1 MIVAFTVFAI
11 LLSSCSSIGVPLNE
25 TGLNLPQ
32 GTQPALVFLGTQQTD
47 ACASIET
54 KKPEIEKIIRFMGKF
69 DETSFLVINI
79 PMTDNNTSAF
89 VDVIL
94 VLQETQRD
102 AAGNNVPDC
111 LQNLKETEINY
122 MNAVILTS
130 IGFMANNSKPEARQ
144 RQLQEAR
151 RLREL
156 FEMEVA
162 KQLGLKYVTAT
173 PAPTAIPTIALP
185 TSTLAPVTSKTI
197 NDLDIFVFQ
206 GPGTNYPAVGT
217 FMHDQTTNVIG
228 RNEAGDWLA
237 IDVPSN
243 PGNVGWVPKEVL
255 ALSGDFNTV
264 PVVETPPTPEP
275 IISQ

>member
-1 MIVAFTVFAI
+1 
-11 LLSSCSSIGVPLNE
+11 
-25 TGLNLPQ
+25 
-32 GTQPALVFLGTQQTD
+32 
-47 ACASIET
+47 
-54 KKPEIEKIIRFMGKF
+54 
-69 DETSFLVINI
+69 
-79 PMTDNNTSAF
+79 
-89 VDVIL
+89 
-94 VLQETQRD
+94 
-102 AAGNNVPDC
+102 
-111 LQNLKETEINY
+111 
-122 MNAVILTS
+122 
-130 IGFMANNSKPEARQ
+130 
-144 RQLQEAR
+144 
-151 RLREL
+151 
-156 FEMEVA
+156 
-162 KQLGLKYVTAT
+162 LGLKYVTAT